1 MNKEKKD
8 MASRKDK
15 KGRILRPGET
25 YQASRDLYIYSYTD
39 PLGKRR
45 YKYSK
50 DLVALREK
58 EEQLKRDQMDGIDS
72 YLAGTADLNYIFD
85 RYMATRND
93 LRETTKANYELTY
106 DRYVRNTLGKK
117 KIADIK
123 YSHIVWFY
131 SNMITEKQLRIGTI
145 QYVQRMIRPALQMAV
160 RDDIIRTN
168 PADGV
173 IQLVKK
179 KTQCDGMKI
188 RHALTLEQQRAFM
201 NYIKE
206 RPLYDRWINLFTVL
220 IGTGVRVGELVGLR
234 WEDID
239 FEKRLIDINHSL
251 FYFAGK
257 KNQRPSRWI
266 VSDTKTDAG
275 HRTIPMVEPVYDA
288 LIAENIRQEKTGVRC
303 QTEIDGM
310 SGFVFYNRF
319 LEVYVPESINRELSR
334 IVESYNSEEE
344 VIAVKE
350 KREAV
355 LLPPISCH
363 YFRHTF
369 CTRLCEADVH
379 IKVIQ
384 SIMGHKDI
392 HTTLDIYSEVTEWK
406 KKTSINEAF
415 NNMNLF

>member
-1 MNKEKKD
+1 

-145 QYVQRMIRPALQMAV
+145 
-160 RDDIIRTN
+160 
-168 PADGV
+168 
-173 IQLVKK
+173 
-179 KTQCDGMKI
+179 
-188 RHALTLEQQRAFM
+188 
-201 NYIKE
+201 
-206 RPLYDRWINLFTVL
+206 
-220 IGTGVRVGELVGLR
+220 
-234 WEDID
+234 
-239 FEKRLIDINHSL
+239 
-251 FYFAGK
+251 
-257 KNQRPSRWI
+257 
-266 VSDTKTDAG
+266 
-275 HRTIPMVEPVYDA
+275 
-288 LIAENIRQEKTGVRC
+288 
-303 QTEIDGM
+303 
-310 SGFVFYNRF
+310 
-319 LEVYVPESINRELSR
+319 
-334 IVESYNSEEE
+334 
-344 VIAVKE
+344 
-350 KREAV
+350 
-355 LLPPISCH
+355 
-363 YFRHTF
+363 
-369 CTRLCEADVH
+369 
-379 IKVIQ
+379 
-384 SIMGHKDI
+384 
-392 HTTLDIYSEVTEWK
+392 
-406 KKTSINEAF
+406 
-415 NNMNLF
+415 